1 MIDPWPTMIGR
12 AELPPSLKLRQT
24 GQLSLVRLLPPSSPC
39 RGLPRGAREW
49 LPLVSAAGACRR
61 VQGSGCRWVS
71 AAGPA
76 AGVQGSGCRWVSAA
90 GPAAGVQ
97 GSGCR
102 WVSAAGP
109 AALQERIHQACGV
122 LHDSGD

>member
-1 MIDPWPTMIGR
+1 MIGPWPTMIGR
-12 AELPPSLKLRQT
+12 VELPPSLKLRQT
-24 GQLSLVRLLPPSSPC
+24 GQLSLVRPC

-49 LPLVSAAGACRR
+49 LPLGFGGRGLPPGAREWLPL
-61 VQGSGCRWVS
+61 GSGGR
-71 AAGPA
+71 PA